1 MRKVSSIYKLL
12 IRWMIKDL
20 LFSQKTDIIMKTY
33 AACIGG
39 EFRELFTT
47 FEVINP
53 YTNRIFA
60 RCSLAGK
67 QELEEAITL
76 AQAVEKEMATMPS
89 FKKQEILN
97 GIAQGL
103 NNERNEMAKLIAHEA
118 GKPLK
123 YALGEVDRA
132 AQTYRIAA
140 EECKRLPSE
149 YFQLDWTPA
158 GEGKEGLVKY
168 FPVGLV
174 AGISPFNFPL
184 NLTSHKI
191 APAIAAGCPIILKP
205 ASSTPLSALEL
216 ARIAYSAGLPKGA
229 LSILP
234 MDRVT
239 GNQLVTDERFKL
251 LTFTGSP
258 QVGWKMKEMAG
269 KKRVVLEL
277 GGNAG
282 VVVSVSADLEKA
294 IKKCVIGA
302 FAYSGQVCIHTQR
315 IYVHQSIF
323 DSFIDKMKDLSSN
336 LTIGDPLDNSTD
348 ISAMID
354 EENASRV
361 AKWVQEAIQGGAKLI
376 VGGKQKGNVYE
387 PTILTQ
393 TKPNMKVCC
402 EEVFGPVVI
411 VESFNEFP
419 EAINA
424 INNSQFGLQA
434 GVFTNQIDE
443 ELYAFNELKVGGVII
458 NDVPT
463 FRVDHMPYGG
473 VKDSGLGRE
482 GVKYAMHDM
491 LEPKLLVRGT

>member
-1 MRKVSSIYKLL
+1 
-12 IRWMIKDL
+12 
-20 LFSQKTDIIMKTY
+20 MKTY

-39 EFRELFTT
+39 DFRELFTT
-47 FEVINP
+47 FDVINP

-67 QELEEAITL
+67 PELEDAISA
-76 AQAVEKEMATMPS
+76 AQAVENEMATLPS
-89 FKKQEILN
+89 HKKQTILN

-103 NNERNEMAKLIAHEA
+103 QDERNELAKLLAQEA

-132 AQTYRIAA
+132 IQTYRIAA
-140 EECKRLPSE
+140 EECKWLPAE
-149 YFQLDWTPA
+149 YIQLDWTPA

-168 FPVGLV
+168 FPIGLV

-205 ASSTPLSALEL
+205 ARSTPCSALEI

-234 MDRVT
+234 MDRIA

-251 LTFTGSP
+251 LSFTGSP

-269 KKRVVLEL
+269 KKKVVLEL

-282 VVVSVSADLEKA
+282 VVVSPSANIDKAVS
-294 IKKCVIGA
+294 KCVTGA

-315 IYVHQSIF
+315 IYVHTSIF
-323 DSFIDKMKDLSSN
+323 DAFIEKISE
-336 LTIGDPLDNSTD
+336 LTAKLVIGDPLEPSTD

-354 EENASRV
+354 EENANRV
-361 AKWVQEAIQGGAKLI
+361 AIWVQEAIQGGAKLI
-376 VGGKQKGNVYE
+376 AGGKQKGNVYE
-387 PTILTQ
+387 PTILTK
-393 TKPNMKVCC
+393 TTPSMKVCC
-402 EEVFGPVVI
+402 EEIFGPVAI
-411 VESFNEFP
+411 VEPYQDFM
-419 EAINA
+419 EAISA
-424 INNSQFGLQA
+424 INNSPFGLQA
-434 GVFTNQIDE
+434 GVFTNQLDE
-443 ELYAFNELKVGGVII
+443 EQIAFNELKVGGVII

-473 VKDSGLGRE
+473 IKDSGLGRE
-482 GVKYAMHDM
+482 GIKYAMHDM
-491 LEPKLLVRGT
+491 MEPKLLVRGL